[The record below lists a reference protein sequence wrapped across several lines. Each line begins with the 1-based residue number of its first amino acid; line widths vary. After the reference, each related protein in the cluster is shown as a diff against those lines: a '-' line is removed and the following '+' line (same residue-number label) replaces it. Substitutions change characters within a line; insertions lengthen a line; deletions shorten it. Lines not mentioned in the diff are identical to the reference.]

1 MKSDTGWGKICNF
14 VGMNYRIIAPRRI
27 EGEIDLPASKSI
39 SNRVLLLNALCAT
52 PGRLSNLAQCDD
64 TDAVLSAL
72 AQPDASEVNIGA
84 AGTAMRFL
92 TAYFATR
99 EGREVVID
107 GTERM
112 RQRPIGVLVDALRQ
126 LGADIEYV
134 EAEGYPPLKITG
146 TRLHGG
152 ALTVSGSVSS
162 QYITAILLIAPVIGG
177 ITLTIEGEIMSRPYI
192 DMTLALMARYGVK
205 AEWRENVIHVPAG
218 EYTALDFTVEA
229 DWSAASYWWAMQAIV
244 PQSRISLKGLEPQSL
259 QGDSRI
265 AELMSQMGV
274 TGNWCGRYLDLR
286 SNGGVGCC
294 CSTFAD
300 LSGTPDIAQTLVVM
314 LCLMGRPFR
323 ITGLRTLRIK
333 ETDRLE
339 ALRTELRKLGYVVK
353 VEGDDAISWHFE
365 TTAAEASPHICTYH
379 DHRMAMA
386 FAPAAIRFPGLIIDD
401 AQVVS
406 KSYPLF
412 WEHLRQAGF
421 KIEEV

>member
-1 MKSDTGWGKICNF
+1 
-14 VGMNYRIIAPRRI
+14 MNYCIIAPRRI

-112 RQRPIGVLVDALRQ
+112 RQRPIRVLVDALRQ

-134 EAEGYPPLKITG
+134 KAEGYPPLKITG
-146 TRLHGG
+146 KRLRGG

-192 DMTLALMARYGVK
+192 DMTLALMDRYGVK

-244 PQSRISLKGLEPQSL
+244 PQSRITLKGLEPQSL

-286 SNGGVGCC
+286 SNGGVVCC

>member
-1 MKSDTGWGKICNF
+1 
-14 VGMNYRIIAPRRI
+14 MNYCITAPRRI

-134 EAEGYPPLKITG
+134 KAEGYPPLKITG

-177 ITLTIEGEIMSRPYI
+177 IALTIEGEIMSRPYI

-205 AEWRENVIHVPAG
+205 TEWRENVIHVPAG
-218 EYTALDFTVEA
+218 EYTALDFKVEA

-244 PQSRISLKGLEPQSL
+244 PQSRITLKGLEPQSL

-274 TGNWCGRYLDLR
+274 MGNWCGRYLDLR

-339 ALRTELRKLGYVVK
+339 ALRIELRKLGYVVK

-365 TTAAEASPHICTYH
+365 TTAAEASPHISTYH

-412 WEHLRQAGF
+412 WEHLRQTGF

>member
-1 MKSDTGWGKICNF
+1 
-14 VGMNYRIIAPRRI
+14 MNYRIIAPRRI

-177 ITLTIEGEIMSRPYI
+177 IALTIEGEIMSRPYI

-244 PQSRISLKGLEPQSL
+244 PQSRITLKGLELQSL

>member
-1 MKSDTGWGKICNF
+1 
-14 VGMNYRIIAPRRI
+14 MNYRIIAPRRI

-386 FAPAAIRFPGLIIDD
+386 FAPAAIRFPGLSIDD

>member
-1 MKSDTGWGKICNF
+1 
-14 VGMNYRIIAPRRI
+14 MNYRIIAPRRI

-386 FAPAAIRFPGLIIDD
+386 FAPAAIRFPGLIIND

>member
-1 MKSDTGWGKICNF
+1 
-14 VGMNYRIIAPRRI
+14 MNYRIIAPRRI

-177 ITLTIEGEIMSRPYI
+177 ITLTIKGEIMSRPYI

-300 LSGTPDIAQTLVVM
+300 LSDTPDIAQTLVVM

>member
-1 MKSDTGWGKICNF
+1 
-14 VGMNYRIIAPRRI
+14 MNYRIIAPRRI

-72 AQPDASEVNIGA
+72 AQSDASEVNIGA

-177 ITLTIEGEIMSRPYI
+177 IALTIEGEIISRPYI

-244 PQSRISLKGLEPQSL
+244 PQSRITLKGLEPQSL

-274 TGNWCGRYLDLR
+274 MGNWCGRYLDLR

-339 ALRTELRKLGYVVK
+339 ALRIELRKLGYVVK

-365 TTAAEASPHICTYH
+365 TAAAEAAPHISTYH

>member
-1 MKSDTGWGKICNF
+1 
-14 VGMNYRIIAPRRI
+14 MNYRIIAPRRI

-146 TRLHGG
+146 TRLRGG

-205 AEWRENVIHVPAG
+205 AEWRDNVIHVPAG

-244 PQSRISLKGLEPQSL
+244 PQSRITLKGLEPQSL

-365 TTAAEASPHICTYH
+365 TTTAEASPHISTYH

>member
-1 MKSDTGWGKICNF
+1 
-14 VGMNYRIIAPRRI
+14 MNYRIIAPRRI

-244 PQSRISLKGLEPQSL
+244 PQSRITLKGLEPQSL

-274 TGNWCGRYLDLR
+274 MGNWCGRYLDLR
-286 SNGGVGCC
+286 SNGGVDCC

>member
-1 MKSDTGWGKICNF
+1 
-14 VGMNYRIIAPRRI
+14 MNYRIIAPRRI

-112 RQRPIGVLVDALRQ
+112 RQRPIRVLVDALRQ

-146 TRLHGG
+146 KRLHGG

-244 PQSRISLKGLEPQSL
+244 PQSRITLKGLEPQSL

>member
-1 MKSDTGWGKICNF
+1 
-14 VGMNYRIIAPRRI
+14 MNYRIIAPRRI

-152 ALTVSGSVSS
+152 ALTVSGCVSS

-177 ITLTIEGEIMSRPYI
+177 IALTIEGEIMSRPYVE
-192 DMTLALMARYGVK
+192 MTLALMARYGVK

-244 PQSRISLKGLEPQSL
+244 PQSRITLKGLEPQSL

-286 SNGGVGCC
+286 SNGGMGCC

-300 LSGTPDIAQTLVVM
+300 LSDTPDIAQTLVVM

-365 TTAAEASPHICTYH
+365 TTPAEASPHICTYH

>member
-1 MKSDTGWGKICNF
+1 
-14 VGMNYRIIAPRRI
+14 MNYRIIAPRRI

-112 RQRPIGVLVDALRQ
+112 RQRPIGMLVDALRQ

-244 PQSRISLKGLEPQSL
+244 PQSRITLKGLEPQSL

-274 TGNWCGRYLDLR
+274 MGNWCGRYLDLR

-365 TTAAEASPHICTYH
+365 TTAAEASPHISTYH

-412 WEHLRQAGF
+412 WEHLRQTGF

>member
-1 MKSDTGWGKICNF
+1 
-14 VGMNYRIIAPRRI
+14 MNYRIIAPRRI

-244 PQSRISLKGLEPQSL
+244 PQSRITLKGLEPQSL
-259 QGDSRI
+259 QGDSHI

>member
-1 MKSDTGWGKICNF
+1 
-14 VGMNYRIIAPRRI
+14 MNYRIIAPRRI

-72 AQPDASEVNIGA
+72 AQLDASEVNIGA

-134 EAEGYPPLKITG
+134 KAEGYPPLKITG
-146 TRLHGG
+146 KRLHGG

-177 ITLTIEGEIMSRPYI
+177 IALTIEGEIMSRPYI
-192 DMTLALMARYGVK
+192 DMTLALMAHYGVK

-218 EYTALDFTVEA
+218 EYTALDFKVEA

-244 PQSRISLKGLEPQSL
+244 PQSRITLKGLEPQSL

-265 AELMSQMGV
+265 AELMSQIGV
-274 TGNWCGRYLDLR
+274 MGNWCGRYLDLR

-365 TTAAEASPHICTYH
+365 TTAAEASPHISTYH

>member
-1 MKSDTGWGKICNF
+1 
-14 VGMNYRIIAPRRI
+14 MNYRIIAPRRI

-72 AQPDASEVNIGA
+72 GQPDASEVNIGA

-99 EGREVVID
+99 EGRGVVID

-146 TRLHGG
+146 TRLRGG

-177 ITLTIEGEIMSRPYI
+177 IALTIEGEIMSRPYI

-244 PQSRISLKGLEPQSL
+244 PQSRITLKGLELQSL

-339 ALRTELRKLGYVVK
+339 ALRIELRKLGYVVK

>member
-1 MKSDTGWGKICNF
+1 
-14 VGMNYRIIAPRRI
+14 MNYRIIAPRKI

-244 PQSRISLKGLEPQSL
+244 PQSRITLKGLEPQSL

-300 LSGTPDIAQTLVVM
+300 LSDTPDIAQTLVVM

>member
-1 MKSDTGWGKICNF
+1 
-14 VGMNYRIIAPRRI
+14 MNYRIIAPRRI

-146 TRLHGG
+146 KCLHGG

-353 VEGDDAISWHFE
+353 VEGDDAISWHLE

>member
-1 MKSDTGWGKICNF
+1 
-14 VGMNYRIIAPRRI
+14 MNYRIIAPRRI

-72 AQPDASEVNIGA
+72 GQPDASEVNIGA

-365 TTAAEASPHICTYH
+365 TTAAEASSHICTYH

>member
-1 MKSDTGWGKICNF
+1 
-14 VGMNYRIIAPRRI
+14 MNYRIIAPRRI

-72 AQPDASEVNIGA
+72 ARPDASEVNIGA

-259 QGDSRI
+259 QGDSHI

-314 LCLMGRPFR
+314 LCLIGRPFR

-339 ALRTELRKLGYVVK
+339 ALRTELRKFGYVVK

>member
-1 MKSDTGWGKICNF
+1 
-14 VGMNYRIIAPRRI
+14 MNYCITAPRRI

-99 EGREVVID
+99 EGRAVVID

-146 TRLHGG
+146 TRLRGG

-177 ITLTIEGEIMSRPYI
+177 IALTIEGEIMSRPYI

-244 PQSRISLKGLEPQSL
+244 PQSRITLKGLEPQSL

-339 ALRTELRKLGYVVK
+339 ALRIELRKLGYVVK

-386 FAPAAIRFPGLIIDD
+386 FAPAAIRFPGLIIND

>member
-1 MKSDTGWGKICNF
+1 
-14 VGMNYRIIAPRRI
+14 MNYRIIAPRRI

-244 PQSRISLKGLEPQSL
+244 PQSRITLKGLEPQSL

-421 KIEEV
+421 KIEDV

>member
-1 MKSDTGWGKICNF
+1 
-14 VGMNYRIIAPRRI
+14 MNYRITAPHGRI
-27 EGEIDLPASKSI
+27 EGEISLPASKSI
-39 SNRVLLLNALCAT
+39 SNRVLLLDALCPT
-52 PGRLSNLAQCDD
+52 PGKLENLAQCDD
-64 TDAVLSAL
+64 TDAVLAAL
-72 AQPDASEVNIGA
+72 AHPQATEVNIGA

-99 EGREVVID
+99 QDRTVVLD

-112 RQRPIGVLVDALRQ
+112 RQRPISVLVNALRQ
-126 LGADIEYV
+126 LGADITYMGK
-134 EAEGYPPLKITG
+134 EGYPPLKIVG
-146 TRLHGG
+146 KELHGG
-152 ALTVSGSVSS
+152 ELTMSGSVSS
-162 QYITAILLIAPVIGG
+162 QFITAVLLIAPVIGG
-177 ITLTIEGEIMSRPYI
+177 LGLTIEGEIMSRPYI
-192 DMTLALMARYGVK
+192 DMTIGLMSRYGVN
-205 AEWRENVIHVPAG
+205 AHWSGNVISVPAG
-218 EYTALDFTVEA
+218 SYSPIHFTVEA
-229 DWSAASYWWAMQAIV
+229 DWSAASYWWAMQAIL
-244 PQSRISLKGLEPQSL
+244 PASRISLKGLEPQSL

-265 AELMSQMGV
+265 AELMGQMGV

-286 SNGGVGCC
+286 SNGGEGFC

-300 LSGTPDIAQTLVVM
+300 LSGTPDIAQTLVVA

-339 ALRTELRKLGYVVK
+339 ALRVELRKLGYVVK

-365 TTAAEASPHICTYH
+365 RTEPEAEIHISTYH

-386 FAPAAIRFPGLIIDD
+386 FAPAAIRYPGLIIDD

-406 KSYPLF
+406 KSYPHF
-412 WEHLRQAGF
+412 WRHLREVGF

>member
-1 MKSDTGWGKICNF
+1 
-14 VGMNYRIIAPRRI
+14 MNYRIIAPRRI

-99 EGREVVID
+99 EGREVLID

-134 EAEGYPPLKITG
+134 ETEGYPPLKITG
-146 TRLHGG
+146 KRLHGG

-177 ITLTIEGEIMSRPYI
+177 IALTIEDEIMSRPYI

-244 PQSRISLKGLEPQSL
+244 PQSRITLKGLELQSL
-259 QGDSRI
+259 QGDSHI

-339 ALRTELRKLGYVVK
+339 ALRIELRKLGYVVK

-365 TTAAEASPHICTYH
+365 TAAAEAAPHISTYH

>member
-1 MKSDTGWGKICNF
+1 
-14 VGMNYRIIAPRRI
+14 MNYCITAPRRI

-72 AQPDASEVNIGA
+72 AQSDASEVNIGA

-146 TRLHGG
+146 TRLRGG

-177 ITLTIEGEIMSRPYI
+177 IALTIEGEIMSRPYI

-244 PQSRISLKGLEPQSL
+244 PQSRITLKGLEPQSL

-274 TGNWCGRYLDLR
+274 MGNWCGRYLDLR

-365 TTAAEASPHICTYH
+365 TTAAEASPHICTYR

>member
-1 MKSDTGWGKICNF
+1 
-14 VGMNYRIIAPRRI
+14 MNYRIIAPRRI

-134 EAEGYPPLKITG
+134 ETEGYPPLKITG

-274 TGNWCGRYLDLR
+274 TGNWCGRYLYLR

-365 TTAAEASPHICTYH
+365 TTPAEASPHICTYH

>member
-1 MKSDTGWGKICNF
+1 
-14 VGMNYRIIAPRRI
+14 MNYRIIAPRRI

-229 DWSAASYWWAMQAIV
+229 DWSAASYWGAMQAIV

>member
-1 MKSDTGWGKICNF
+1 
-14 VGMNYRIIAPRRI
+14 MNYRIIAPRRI

-244 PQSRISLKGLEPQSL
+244 PQSRITLKGLEPQSL

-265 AELMSQMGV
+265 AELVSQMGV

>member
-1 MKSDTGWGKICNF
+1 
-14 VGMNYRIIAPRRI
+14 MNYRIIAPRRI

-339 ALRTELRKLGYVVK
+339 ALRTDLRKLGYVMK

>member
-1 MKSDTGWGKICNF
+1 
-14 VGMNYRIIAPRRI
+14 MNYRIIAPRRI

-244 PQSRISLKGLEPQSL
+244 PQSRITLKGLEPQSL

-265 AELMSQMGV
+265 AELVSQMGV

-339 ALRTELRKLGYVVK
+339 ALRIELRKLGYVVK

-365 TTAAEASPHICTYH
+365 TTAAQTEIHICTYH

>member
-1 MKSDTGWGKICNF
+1 
-14 VGMNYRIIAPRRI
+14 MNYRIIAPRRI

-205 AEWRENVIHVPAG
+205 AEWRENVIHLPAG

-244 PQSRISLKGLEPQSL
+244 PQSRITLKGLEPQSL

>member
-1 MKSDTGWGKICNF
+1 
-14 VGMNYRIIAPRRI
+14 MNYRIIAPRRI

-146 TRLHGG
+146 TRLRGG

-162 QYITAILLIAPVIGG
+162 QYITSILLIAPVIGG
-177 ITLTIEGEIMSRPYI
+177 IALTIEGEIMSRPYI

-244 PQSRISLKGLEPQSL
+244 PQSRITLKGLEPQSL

-300 LSGTPDIAQTLVVM
+300 LSDTPDIAQTLVVM

-339 ALRTELRKLGYVVK
+339 ALRIELRKLGYVVK

>member
-1 MKSDTGWGKICNF
+1 
-14 VGMNYRIIAPRRI
+14 MNYRIIAPRRI

-92 TAYFATR
+92 TAYFSTR

-146 TRLHGG
+146 KRLHGG

-205 AEWRENVIHVPAG
+205 TEWRENVIHVPAG

-244 PQSRISLKGLEPQSL
+244 PQSRITLKGLEPQSL

-274 TGNWCGRYLDLR
+274 MGNWCGRYLDLR

-339 ALRTELRKLGYVVK
+339 ALRIELRKLGYVVK

-365 TTAAEASPHICTYH
+365 TTAAEAAPHISTYH

>member
-1 MKSDTGWGKICNF
+1 
-14 VGMNYRIIAPRRI
+14 MNYRIIAPRRI

-134 EAEGYPPLKITG
+134 EAEGYPPLKIIG

-365 TTAAEASPHICTYH
+365 TTATEASPHICTYH

>member
-1 MKSDTGWGKICNF
+1 
-14 VGMNYRIIAPRRI
+14 MNYRIIAPRRI

-274 TGNWCGRYLDLR
+274 TGNWCGHYLDLR

>member
-1 MKSDTGWGKICNF
+1 
-14 VGMNYRIIAPRRI
+14 MNYRIIAPRRI

-112 RQRPIGVLVDALRQ
+112 HQRPIGVLVDALRQ

-177 ITLTIEGEIMSRPYI
+177 IALTIEGEIMSRPYI

-244 PQSRISLKGLEPQSL
+244 PQSRITLKGLEPQSL

-274 TGNWCGRYLDLR
+274 MGNWCGRYLDLR

-339 ALRTELRKLGYVVK
+339 ALRTELRKLGYVMK

>member
-1 MKSDTGWGKICNF
+1 
-14 VGMNYRIIAPRRI
+14 MNYRIIAPRRI

-177 ITLTIEGEIMSRPYI
+177 IALTIEGEIMSRPYI

-339 ALRTELRKLGYVVK
+339 ALRTELRKLGYVVT

>member
-1 MKSDTGWGKICNF
+1 
-14 VGMNYRIIAPRRI
+14 MNYRIIAPRRI

-152 ALTVSGSVSS
+152 ALTMSGSVSS

-244 PQSRISLKGLEPQSL
+244 PQSRITLKGLEPQSL

-379 DHRMAMA
+379 EHRMAMA

>member
-1 MKSDTGWGKICNF
+1 
-14 VGMNYRIIAPRRI
+14 MNYRIIAPRRI

-64 TDAVLSAL
+64 TDAVLLAL

-259 QGDSRI
+259 QGDSHI

-274 TGNWCGRYLDLR
+274 MGNWCGRYLDLR

>member
-1 MKSDTGWGKICNF
+1 
-14 VGMNYRIIAPRRI
+14 MNYRIIAPRRI

-146 TRLHGG
+146 TRLRGG

-244 PQSRISLKGLEPQSL
+244 PQSRISLKGLELQSL

-365 TTAAEASPHICTYH
+365 TTAAEAAPHISTYH

>member
-1 MKSDTGWGKICNF
+1 
-14 VGMNYRIIAPRRI
+14 MNYRIIAPRRI

-177 ITLTIEGEIMSRPYI
+177 ITLTIEGEVMSRPYI

-244 PQSRISLKGLEPQSL
+244 PQSRITLKGLEPQSL

-365 TTAAEASPHICTYH
+365 TTAAEASPHISTYH

-401 AQVVS
+401 AQVVI